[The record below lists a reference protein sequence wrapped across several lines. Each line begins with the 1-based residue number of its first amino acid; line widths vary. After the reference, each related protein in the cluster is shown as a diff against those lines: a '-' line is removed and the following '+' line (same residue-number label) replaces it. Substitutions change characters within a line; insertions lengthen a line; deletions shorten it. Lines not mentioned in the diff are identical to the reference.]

1 MWCTLSLAKQCDT
14 FPDPHDGVE
23 VRVKNHGMEF
33 GTLLASEQNTDIA
46 LTSQC
51 GGISLSHG
59 SWGTDTG
66 MKVATNVLTVEDT
79 SGQDEMAVLLM
90 FSKSIQPGEVRVTP
104 DGESVRERGTG
115 MSIQSTKSTLI
126 PRRH

>member
-1 MWCTLSLAKQCDT
+1 
-14 FPDPHDGVE
+14 
-23 VRVKNHGMEF
+23 MEF